1 MNNKMMKFLKY
12 LYPTDEIRDFM
23 CNDLYQELNEVIPNI
38 KCFCSDN
45 VVKSVR
51 EENRKFVKTNIVN
64 FIENNPVYKQEIE
77 KLYKSKVISN
87 IIDDIFTGYVLYVV
101 NTSEKNKG
109 ENIFTNKKSICYSE
123 GPNLLD
129 IL

>member
-101 NTSEKNKG
+101 NTSERNKG

>member
-87 IIDDIFTGYVLYVV
+87 IVDDIFTGYVLYVV

>member
-51 EENRKFVKTNIVN
+51 KENRKFVKTNIVN
-64 FIENNPVYKQEIE
+64 FIEDNPVYKQEIE

>member
-87 IIDDIFTGYVLYVV
+87 IIDDIFTGYVFYVV